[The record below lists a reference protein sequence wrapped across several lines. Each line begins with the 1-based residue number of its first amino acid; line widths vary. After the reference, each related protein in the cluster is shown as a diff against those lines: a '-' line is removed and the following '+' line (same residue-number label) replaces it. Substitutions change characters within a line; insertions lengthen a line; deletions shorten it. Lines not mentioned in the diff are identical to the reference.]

1 MKIIVDADACPVKE
15 IIISLGIERN
25 VPVEMVASFNH
36 QINGGP
42 GVRVIITDTGPD
54 AADYIIANRVEA
66 GDIVVTQDF
75 GLAALVLGKQGKALS
90 PRGLIFTGEN
100 INGLLMQ
107 RYVSAKVRRGGGKT
121 KGPASFT
128 EKDRDNFLKSL
139 LKLIE

>member
-1 MKIIVDADACPVKE
+1 LKIIVDADACPVKE

-75 GLAALVLGKQGKALS
+75 GLAALVLGKKGKALS